1 MDFNSIDKETL
12 ITYMK
17 GSRNLTREV
26 GALVIDIEDYGE
38 PEIIVVLKE
47 NVNKKIEYIEKTYD
61 SDLKHKYSDKDIEI
75 ISFITLD
82 KNMINR
88 SLNN

>member
-12 ITYMK
+12 IAYMK

-26 GALVIDIEDYGE
+26 GALVIDIEDYDE

-61 SDLKHKYSDKDIEI
+61 SNLKHKYSDKDIEI
-75 ISFITLD
+75 VSFITLD

>member
-12 ITYMK
+12 IAYMK
-17 GSRNLTREV
+17 GSRKLTREV
-26 GALVIDIEDYGE
+26 GALVIDIEDYDE

-61 SDLKHKYSDKDIEI
+61 SNLKHKYSDKDIEI
-75 ISFITLD
+75 VSFITLD

>member
-1 MDFNSIDKETL
+1 MYFNNIDKETL
-12 ITYMK
+12 IAYMK
-17 GSRNLTREV
+17 GSRNLTGEV
-26 GALVIDIEDYGE
+26 GALVIDIEDYDE

-75 ISFITLD
+75 VSFITLN